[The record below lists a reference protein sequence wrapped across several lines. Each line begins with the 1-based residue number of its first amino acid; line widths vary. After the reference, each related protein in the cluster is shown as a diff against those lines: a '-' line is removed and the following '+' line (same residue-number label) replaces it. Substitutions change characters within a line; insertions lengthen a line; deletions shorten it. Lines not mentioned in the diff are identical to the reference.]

1 MTAST
6 SRRRVYTVDDV
17 AKWRRALEDGIEG
30 ADFKARF
37 SLELS
42 VAREAARRIAGE
54 ELPPIVRVDASR
66 VKVPGERSTV
76 HMPTRGGR
84 RRRML

>member
-6 SRRRVYTVDDV
+6 SRRRVYTAADV
-17 AKWRRALEDGIEG
+17 QRWRKALEDGVEG

-42 VAREAARRIAGE
+42 VAREAARRISGE
-54 ELPPIVRVDASR
+54 ELPPIVRVDATK